1 MRERISCTSSRSML
15 TIPEKALFVK
25 LYYQNGECASAALRY
40 YCHTM
45 VIRRGKGPLIN
56 AAVARMISKFEA
68 TGCLD
73 DRPRSGQ
80 LSTRRNAA
88 ETVKDEMET
97 VLSSS
102 MHGEVSA
109 RAVARRTG
117 IPYTTVW
124 LAFRRTLRCYPCKIN
139 RHHELFP
146 SDSVIRRAFAVWAFQ
161 KMAEDD
167 DLLSN
172 LLWTDEAHF
181 TLRWSVNTHN
191 CRIWATENPRT
202 VVETPLHDEKVT
214 IWVGFTTSTVI
225 GLFFFKEMRD
235 SGFVTATVTGELY
248 ADMLQN
254 RIIPS
259 LADKHL
265 LERTTFMQDSAPLH
279 IARRVKDLLRRS
291 FGDDRVLSRNFHH
304 TWPPRSPDLSPC
316 DYWLWGYLK
325 SQVYRD
331 RPTSLGMLKDNIR
344 LQCLTITP
352 DLLYSAVHNI
362 IPRLQLLLRNDGE
375 HIEHFL

>member
-1 MRERISCTSSRSML
+1 
-15 TIPEKALFVK
+15 
-25 LYYQNGECASAALRY
+25 
-40 YCHTM
+40 
-45 VIRRGKGPLIN
+45 
-56 AAVARMISKFEA
+56 MISKFEA
-68 TGCLD
+68 TGLLD
-73 DRPRSGQ
+73 DRPHSGRP
-80 LSTRRNAA
+80 STRRNAA

-97 VLSSS
+97 VAGSS

-124 LAFRRTLRCYPCKIN
+124 LALRRTLRCYPYKIHL
-139 RHHELFP
+139 HHELLP
-146 SDSVIRRAFAVWAFQ
+146 GDSVNRRAFAVWAFQ

-167 DLLSN
+167 DWLSN
-172 LLWTDEAHF
+172 LLWTNEAHF
-181 TLRWSVNTHN
+181 TLRGSVNTHN

-202 VVETPLHDEKVT
+202 VVETPLHDKKVT
-214 IWVGFTTSTVI
+214 VWVGFTTSTVI
-225 GLFFFKEMRD
+225 GPFFFGETRD
-235 SGFVTATVTGELY
+235 FGFVTATVTGEGY

-265 LERTTFMQDSAPLH
+265 LERAIFMQDGAPPH
-279 IARRVKDLLRRS
+279 IGRRVKALLRRS
-291 FGDDRVLSRNFHH
+291 FGDDRVLSRHFNHA
-304 TWPPRSPDLSPC
+304 WPPRSPDLSPC

-352 DLLYSAVHNI
+352 DMLYSTVHNI

>member
-1 MRERISCTSSRSML
+1 MGNVL
-15 TIPEKALFVK
+15 V
-25 LYYQNGECASAALRY
+25 QRY
-40 YCHTM
+40 
-45 VIRRGKGPLIN
+45 VPIAIRRGKGPLTN

-68 TGCLD
+68 TSCLD
-73 DRPRSGQ
+73 DRPRSGR

-88 ETVKDEMET
+88 EMVKDEMET
-97 VLSSS
+97 VAGSS

-109 RAVARRTG
+109 HAVARRTG

-124 LAFRRTLRCYPCKIN
+124 LALRRTLRCYPYKIHQ
-139 RHHELFP
+139 HHELLP
-146 SDSVIRRAFAVWAFQ
+146 GDSVNRKVFQ

-167 DLLSN
+167 DWLSN

-181 TLRWSVNTHN
+181 MLRGSVNTHN

-214 IWVGFTTSTVI
+214 VWVGFATSTVI
-225 GLFFFKEMRD
+225 GLFFFKEMCD
-235 SGFVTATVTGELY
+235 SGFVTTTVTGERY

-265 LERTTFMQDSAPLH
+265 LERTIFMQDGAPPH
-279 IARRVKDLLRRS
+279 IARCVNDLLRRS
-291 FGDDRVLSRNFHH
+291 FGDDRVLSRHFHH
-304 TWPPRSPDLSPC
+304 AWPPRSPNLSPC

-325 SQVYRD
+325 SQVYHD

-344 LQCLTITP
+344 LQCLTITS
-352 DLLYSAVHNI
+352 DMLYSAVHNI

>member
-1 MRERISCTSSRSML
+1 MGNVL
-15 TIPEKALFVK
+15 V
-25 LYYQNGECASAALRY
+25 QRY
-40 YCHTM
+40 
-45 VIRRGKGPLIN
+45 VPIAIRRGKGPLTN
-56 AAVARMISKFEA
+56 AAVAKMISKFGE

-73 DRPRSGQ
+73 DRPRSGRP
-80 LSTRRNAA
+80 STRRNAA

-97 VLSSS
+97 VASSS
-102 MHGEVSA
+102 MHGEGICGVGVS
-109 RAVARRTG
+109 
-117 IPYTTVW
+117 
-124 LAFRRTLRCYPCKIN
+124 K
-139 RHHELFP
+139 
-146 SDSVIRRAFAVWAFQ
+146 
-161 KMAEDD
+161 DD
-167 DLLSN
+167 DWLSN

-181 TLRWSVNTHN
+181 TLRGSVNTPN

-214 IWVGFTTSTVI
+214 VWVGFTTSTVI
-225 GLFFFKEMRD
+225 GPFFFEEMRD
-235 SGFVTATVTGELY
+235 SGFVTATVTGERY

-265 LERTTFMQDSAPLH
+265 LERTIFMQDGAPPH
-279 IARRVKDLLRRS
+279 IARRVKDLLRKS
-291 FGDDRVLSRNFHH
+291 FGDDRVLSRHFHH
-304 TWPPRSPDLSPC
+304 AWPPRSPDLSPC

-352 DLLYSAVHNI
+352 DMLYSADHNI

>member
-1 MRERISCTSSRSML
+1 MGNVL
-15 TIPEKALFVK
+15 V
-25 LYYQNGECASAALRY
+25 QRY
-40 YCHTM
+40 
-45 VIRRGKGPLIN
+45 VPIAIRRGKGPLTN

-73 DRPRSGQ
+73 DRPRSGRP
-80 LSTRRNAA
+80 STRRNAA

-97 VLSSS
+97 VAGSS
-102 MHGEVSA
+102 MHGEFSA

-124 LAFRRTLRCYPCKIN
+124 LALRRTLRCYPYKIH
-139 RHHELFP
+139 RHHELLP
-146 SDSVIRRAFAVWAFQ
+146 GDSVNRRAFAVWAFQ
-161 KMAEDD
+161 KMVEDD
-167 DLLSN
+167 DWLSN

-181 TLRWSVNTHN
+181 TLRGSVITHN

-202 VVETPLHDEKVT
+202 VVETPLHNEKVT
-214 IWVGFTTSTVI
+214 VWVGFTTSTVI
-225 GLFFFKEMRD
+225 GPFFCEEMRD
-235 SGFVTATVTGELY
+235 SGFVTATVTGERY
-248 ADMLQN
+248 ADILQN
-254 RIIPS
+254 CIIPS

-265 LERTTFMQDSAPLH
+265 LERTIFMQDGALPH

-291 FGDDRVLSRNFHH
+291 FGDDRVLSRHFHH
-304 TWPPRSPDLSPC
+304 AWPPRSPDLSPC

-352 DLLYSAVHNI
+352 DMLYSAVHNI

>member
-1 MRERISCTSSRSML
+1 
-15 TIPEKALFVK
+15 
-25 LYYQNGECASAALRY
+25 
-40 YCHTM
+40 
-45 VIRRGKGPLIN
+45 
-56 AAVARMISKFEA
+56 
-68 TGCLD
+68 
-73 DRPRSGQ
+73 
-80 LSTRRNAA
+80 
-88 ETVKDEMET
+88 MET
-97 VLSSS
+97 VAGSS

-124 LAFRRTLRCYPCKIN
+124 FALRRTLRCYPYKIH
-139 RHHELFP
+139 RHHELLP
-146 SDSVIRRAFAVWAFQ
+146 GDS
-161 KMAEDD
+161 
-167 DLLSN
+167 
-172 LLWTDEAHF
+172 TDEAHF
-181 TLRWSVNTHN
+181 TLRGSVNTHN

-214 IWVGFTTSTVI
+214 VWVGFTTSTVI
-225 GLFFFKEMRD
+225 GPFFFEEMRD
-235 SGFVTATVTGELY
+235 SGFVTATVTGERY

-265 LERTTFMQDSAPLH
+265 LERTIFMQDGAPPH

-291 FGDDRVLSRNFHH
+291 FGDDRVLSRHFHH
-304 TWPPRSPDLSPC
+304 AWPPRSPDLSPC

-352 DLLYSAVHNI
+352 DMLYSAVHNI

>member
-1 MRERISCTSSRSML
+1 MRERISCTSSRSTL
-15 TIPEKALFVK
+15 TLPEEALLVK
-25 LYYQNGECASAALRY
+25 LYYQNGECASAALRSY
-40 YCHTM
+40 RHTKG
-45 VIRRGKGPLIN
+45 IRRGKGPLTN
-56 AAVARMISKFEA
+56 AAGARMISKFEA

-73 DRPRSGQ
+73 DRPRSGRP
-80 LSTRRNAA
+80 STRRNAA

-97 VLSSS
+97 VAGSS

-124 LAFRRTLRCYPCKIN
+124 LALRRTLRCYPYKIH
-139 RHHELFP
+139 RHHELLP
-146 SDSVIRRAFAVWAFQ
+146 GDSVNRRAFAVWAFQ

-167 DLLSN
+167 DWLSN

-181 TLRWSVNTHN
+181 TLRGSVNTHN

-202 VVETPLHDEKVT
+202 VLETPLHGEKITV
-214 IWVGFTTSTVI
+214 WVGFTTSTII
-225 GLFFFKEMRD
+225 GPFFFEEMRD
-235 SGFVTATVTGELY
+235 SGFVTATVTGERY

-259 LADKHL
+259 LTDKHL
-265 LERTTFMQDSAPLH
+265 LERAIFMQDGAPPH
-279 IARRVKDLLRRS
+279 IARHVKNLLRRS
-291 FGDDRVLSRNFHH
+291 FGDDRVLSRHFHH
-304 TWPPRSPDLSPC
+304 AWPPRSPDLSPC

-352 DLLYSAVHNI
+352 DMLYSAVHNI

-375 HIEHFL
+375 HIENFL